1 MNEDNLHQAGVS
13 GNHTTNGIPHGS
25 TSLTPFLAVTGA
37 TDAVEFYRSV
47 FGARLVDAT
56 EINGIVV
63 HAELDFGNGK
73 LQLGEPSPDYG
84 LVPAPSGEGVCY
96 SMGLYCADV
105 DATVK
110 RAEHAGAT
118 IREATSTFVSGDR
131 FASILDPFG
140 VRWSIM
146 SRVEDRSEAESMER
160 VAAWAAEQET
170 SEAL

>member
-63 HAELDFGNGK
+63 HAELDFGNGT
-73 LQLGEPSPDYG
+73 LQPREPRPDYG
-84 LVPAPSGEGVCY
+84 RVPARSGDGVCC
-96 SMGLYCADV
+96 SRGLHGAD
-105 DATVK
+105 
-110 RAEHAGAT
+110 
-118 IREATSTFVSGDR
+118 
-131 FASILDPFG
+131 
-140 VRWSIM
+140 
-146 SRVEDRSEAESMER
+146 
-160 VAAWAAEQET
+160 
-170 SEAL
+170 

>member
-73 LQLGEPSPDYG
+73 LQLGDPSPDYG
-84 LVPAPSGEGVCY
+84 LVPAPSGTGRCY
-96 SMGLYCADV
+96 SLGLHCADV

-110 RAEHAGAT
+110 RAGPAGGHLRQAT
-118 IREATSTFVSGDR
+118 GSLGSG
-131 FASILDPFG
+131 
-140 VRWSIM
+140 
-146 SRVEDRSEAESMER
+146 
-160 VAAWAAEQET
+160 
-170 SEAL
+170 

>member
-73 LQLGEPSPDYG
+73 LQLGEPALITASCQPRR
-84 LVPAPSGEGVCY
+84 ARASAIRWAC
-96 SMGLYCADV
+96 
-105 DATVK
+105 TV
-110 RAEHAGAT
+110 RM
-118 IREATSTFVSGDR
+118 ST
-131 FASILDPFG
+131 PP
-140 VRWSIM
+140 
-146 SRVEDRSEAESMER
+146 
-160 VAAWAAEQET
+160 
-170 SEAL
+170 